1 MRWRR
6 RFVCAAN
13 QFAAAAAAA
22 ASVAAAAGAG
32 AAANAVRV
40 LDRSG
45 RDTLQDSHD

>member
-13 QFAAAAAAA
+13 QFAAAAA
-22 ASVAAAAGAG
+22 SVAAAAG

-45 RDTLQDSHD
+45 RDTVQDRHD